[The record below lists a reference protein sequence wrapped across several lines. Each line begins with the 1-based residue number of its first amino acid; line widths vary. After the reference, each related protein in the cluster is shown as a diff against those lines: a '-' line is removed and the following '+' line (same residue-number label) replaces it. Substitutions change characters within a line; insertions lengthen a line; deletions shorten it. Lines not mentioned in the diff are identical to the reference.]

1 MDYKDYSRR
10 EILDKAEYYRSIGKT
25 SHQKKLEDYVKAMD
39 YGTDGFG
46 VPYKKCSDSEL
57 KKLMEA
63 DPEPDYAEVIPSLL
77 QSTTTTV
84 ISDGGQMI
92 PFPVPVGVDGGS
104 ADAYAVWGR
113 KVVGN

>member
-46 VPYKKCSDSEL
+46 VPYKK
-57 KKLMEA
+57 
-63 DPEPDYAEVIPSLL
+63 
-77 QSTTTTV
+77 
-84 ISDGGQMI
+84 
-92 PFPVPVGVDGGS
+92 
-104 ADAYAVWGR
+104 
-113 KVVGN
+113 